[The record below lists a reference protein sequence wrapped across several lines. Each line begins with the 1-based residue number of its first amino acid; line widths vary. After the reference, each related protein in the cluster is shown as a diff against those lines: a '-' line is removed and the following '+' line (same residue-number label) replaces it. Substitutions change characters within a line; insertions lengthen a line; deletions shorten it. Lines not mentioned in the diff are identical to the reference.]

1 VGVATSERADAV
13 CPRCAGLTRGIG
25 GRERGFQR
33 ANQFQAASAPEAAV
47 KRPKMHC
54 QETLIRVSLLMLLG
68 VAADIAIAG
77 RAMPEERLPIAL
89 DMSTVRLDAW
99 LSARAELMV
108 NSTRAYETFNPIGKD
123 EDRRCVSIV
132 NETGTPT
139 DGYSGFDGKRV
150 IVTGFALR
158 YDDLPVGD
166 TFADQTFMRRFYH
179 GKQVHDFCNRPWVFV
194 ANKIELKG

>member
-1 VGVATSERADAV
+1 MH
-13 CPRCAGLTRGIG
+13 
-25 GRERGFQR
+25 RE
-33 ANQFQAASAPEAAV
+33 
-47 KRPKMHC
+47 
-54 QETLIRVSLLMLLG
+54 ETLIRVALLILLG
-68 VAADIAIAG
+68 SAAGITVAG
-77 RAMPEERLPIAL
+77 RAKPEERLPIAL

-123 EDRRCVSIV
+123 EDQRCVSIV
-132 NETGTPT
+132 NETGTRN

-166 TFADQTFMRRFYH
+166 TVADQTFTRRYYH
-179 GKQVHDFCNRPWVFV
+179 GKQVHNFCNRPWVFV